1 MKPKEGRKH
10 VVLLE
15 EPVCTR
21 EVFGKAP
28 LAPGSVKVRLDFTTY
43 KAKESMRKCPSSTRN
58 QERIFIAGDTVSIPN
73 IYRGCLQDLDST
85 TPLWFLVQKA
95 RTRSSIGSNTNATK
109 GTKAQLWKRCWGEL
123 ARFLEHSTAEKVT
136 KSFEASEV
144 GMVKPSPKRVNSAR
158 EALVSPSLSA
168 LLITCYLVNLCP
180 TGRCESAS
188 ELWIQREFF
197 TEYEGKCENNDGN
210 NNNADN
216 VSGNDINGNSN
227 GGDKQSAV
235 SCHCD
240 NQQRN
245 ETFYNNNNNKMV
257 YRKKKTHVVRSETEH
272 IKTVIVQPNTLPS
285 IEASPLIYSSS
296 ATQNNITNSIK
307 TVINSNNVNANT
319 NSGNDANSTELSQ
332 QSLPS
337 FAPQQSPPEMVS
349 YLPPPPPPLPPP
361 QHVLTQAMTMDNPS
375 QSLTV
380 PPNLYYSHPHNNNS
394 NNTFNNNSIFDN
406 NNNIFDN
413 NNNIFNNNSFN
424 NCSTDDR
431 NCFGIGQRSDDDDDG
446 SGFPDYFDS
455 FDQNSFAENHFY
467 GMDCMPS
474 DSTSSYS
481 SSESES
487 SDLSSTFSSVPAA
500 VDINPSSYF
509 YESAY
514 EPSLCDCCCGSGCVN
529 DDNCGDGTFH
539 FCDAYHLNC

>member
-21 EVFGKAP
+21 EVFAKTP
-28 LAPGSVKVRLDFTTY
+28 LASGSVKVRLDFTTY

-73 IYRGCLQDLDST
+73 IYRGRLQDLDST

-95 RTRSSIGSNTNATK
+95 RTRSSVGSNTNATK

-210 NNNADN
+210 DNNTDN
-216 VSGNDINGNSN
+216 VSGNSTNGNSN
-227 GGDKQSAV
+227 GGDKQCVV
-235 SCHCD
+235 SCQCD

-245 ETFYNNNNNKMV
+245 ETFYNNSNSSNSNSNKMV
-257 YRKKKTHVVRSETEH
+257 YRKKKTHVVRDETEH
-272 IKTVIVQPNTLPS
+272 IKTVIVQHNTLPS

-296 ATQNNITNSIK
+296 GTQNNITNSIK
-307 TVINSNNVNANT
+307 SVINNNNVNANT
-319 NSGNDANSTELSQ
+319 NNGNDVNSTELSQ

-337 FAPQQSPPEMVS
+337 FAPQQSPPERVS
-349 YLPPPPPPLPPP
+349 YLPPPPS
-361 QHVLTQAMTMDNPS
+361 QHVLTQAMTVNTPS

-394 NNTFNNNSIFDN
+394 NSTFNN

-413 NNNIFNNNSFN
+413 NNNNFDNNSFN
-424 NCSTDDR
+424 NCSIDDR
-431 NCFGIGQRSDDDDDG
+431 KCFGIGQRSDDDDDDG

-455 FDQNSFAENHFY
+455 FDQDSFAENHFY
-467 GMDCMPS
+467 GMDYMLP
-474 DSTSSYS
+474 DFASSYS

-500 VDINPSSYF
+500 VDINPSSYS
-509 YESAY
+509 YES
-514 EPSLCDCCCGSGCVN
+514 SVCDCCCGSGCVN
-529 DDNCGDGTFH
+529 DDDGGDNTFH
-539 FCDAYHLNC
+539 FCDAHHLNC